1 MFVYLFLVSLPE
13 SNFREV
19 RMLSFLLAA
28 GLPAH
33 GRGSIALCSQSEF
46 PVLLISLSQLLPSYQ
61 YLSKFFH

>member
-19 RMLSFLLAA
+19 GLLSFLLAA

-33 GRGSIALCSQSEF
+33 GRGSKAL
-46 PVLLISLSQLLPSYQ
+46 
-61 YLSKFFH
+61 FHRVNFLYF